1 MSDHDNRKSPQ
12 KIDAHRASVEGKA
25 PQPERA
31 PSSEGSPS
39 APASSPDFAGFGT
52 DYINHIAH
60 ELRASLNTI
69 VGWAEL
75 LRTRGFDETGRI
87 RAAETILRHSH
98 QQLWLINSLMDT
110 WRLMAGTLR
119 LTVGPVDLRDLVTS
133 AVQAIEPIAVA
144 KNVTVQFDVT
154 PLSGQVLGDAVR
166 LKQAILT
173 LLTNAV
179 QFTTGPGTILV
190 RLGPSLAGAELTC
203 RDEGL
208 GVGRDALPYL
218 WDRDRPRDPAKA
230 SRRGDVG
237 VGLSLVRDVIDLHG
251 GSVSAESEGHGI
263 TFSLT
268 LPLESAPP
276 AVRMDRTWVPHR
288 GPAEHPM
295 RSRLVGLTVL
305 LVDDEADAREVV
317 AGILRHYGATVVPV
331 ASVADAVTRLR
342 EGRIDVLLTDIAMPG
357 QDGYDLIRRVRKLG
371 VPTAAL
377 TAFATE
383 EDRRKALAAG
393 FQVHLS
399 KPVEP
404 GLLIDTIEMLG
415 RKTSVR

>member
-1 MSDHDNRKSPQ
+1 MSDHDRKSPQ
-12 KIDAHRASVEGKA
+12 KNDAGRASLEGKA
-25 PQPERA
+25 PRQGR
-31 PSSEGSPS
+31 
-39 APASSPDFAGFGT
+39 ASSTDLPQAESSSTPDFSGFGD

-75 LRTRGFDETGRI
+75 LRTRGFDEAGRV

-98 QQLWLINSLMDT
+98 QQLWLINALMDT
-110 WRLMAGTLR
+110 WRLMSGTLR
-119 LTVGPVDLRDLVTS
+119 LSVGPVDLRDLVTS

-144 KNVTVQFDVT
+144 KNITVQLDVA
-154 PLSGQVLGDAVR
+154 PLSGQVLGDATR
-166 LKQAILT
+166 LKQAIVT
-173 LLTNAV
+173 LLANAV
-179 QFTTGPGTILV
+179 HFTNGPDAIVV

-208 GVGRDALPYL
+208 GVGHEALPYL
-218 WDRDRPRDPAKA
+218 FDRHRPEDAAKS

-251 GSVSAESEGHGI
+251 GSVHAESDGQRGM

-268 LPLESAPP
+268 LPLESAPR
-276 AVRMDRTWVPHR
+276 AVRMDPTWVPHR
-288 GPAEHPM
+288 GPGEHPM

-317 AGILRHYGATVVPV
+317 AGILKHYGATVVSV

-371 VPTAAL
+371 VPAAAL
-377 TAFATE
+377 TAFATD

-404 GLLIDTIEMLG
+404 DVLVDTIEILG
-415 RKTSVR
+415 RRASVR

>member
-1 MSDHDNRKSPQ
+1 MPDHDPKNPQ
-12 KIDAHRASVEGKA
+12 KSDTDTAHAMEDRVRRPVQA
-25 PQPERA
+25 PAGGLPQEA
-31 PSSEGSPS
+31 PSS
-39 APASSPDFAGFGT
+39 PDPAGFGD

-75 LRTRGFDETGRI
+75 LRTRGFDEAGRT

-98 QQLWLINSLMDT
+98 QQLWLINALMDT
-110 WRLMAGTLR
+110 WRLMSGTLR
-119 LTVGPVDLRDLVTS
+119 LSVGPVDLRDLVRS
-133 AVQAIEPIAVA
+133 AVQAMEPMAAA
-144 KNVTVQFDVT
+144 KDIRIQLDLA
-154 PLSGQVLGDAVR
+154 PLSGHVMGDAVR
-166 LKQAILT
+166 LTQAVVA
-173 LLTNAV
+173 LLVNAV
-179 QFTTGPGTILV
+179 HFTSAPSTIVV

-203 RDEGL
+203 HDEGL
-208 GVGRDALPYL
+208 GVGREALAYL
-218 WDRDRPRDPAKA
+218 FDRHRPEDPTRA

-251 GSVSAESEGHGI
+251 GSIHAESDGQRGV

-268 LPLESAPP
+268 LPLESPPP
-276 AVRMDRTWVPHR
+276 AVRIDPRWIPQR
-288 GPAEHPM
+288 GPGEHPL
-295 RSRLVGLTVL
+295 RSRLLGLTVL

-317 AGILRHYGATVVPV
+317 AAILRHYGAAVV
-331 ASVADAVTRLR
+331 SVATAADAIARMR
-342 EGRIDVLLTDIAMPG
+342 AGRIDVLLTDIAMPG

-371 VPTAAL
+371 VPAAAL
-377 TAFATE
+377 TAFTSE

-404 GLLIDTIEMLG
+404 GVLIDTIETLG
-415 RKTSVR
+415 RRANVR

>member
-1 MSDHDNRKSPQ
+1 MSDHDSRKSPQ
-12 KIDAHRASVEGKA
+12 KSDADRASVEGKA

-39 APASSPDFAGFGT
+39 APASPPDLAGFGT

-144 KNVTVQFDVT
+144 KNVSVQLDVT
-154 PLSGQVLGDAVR
+154 PLSGQVLGDAMR

-218 WDRDRPRDPAKA
+218 WDRDRPTDPAKA

-251 GSVSAESEGHGI
+251 GSVSAESDGHGI

-276 AVRMDRTWVPHR
+276 AVRMDPTWVPHR

-317 AGILRHYGATVVPV
+317 AGILRHYGATVVSV
-331 ASVADAVTRLR
+331 ASVADAVTRLK

-377 TAFATE
+377 TAFASE